1 MTPKQKKFAA
11 LAPPRNKIT
20 YADKIAG
27 ATKKTAKRGKAKIKA
42 QTGVAISGPK
52 KKSGIKNGL
61 SKLKLNTLTPSRI
74 TGLMEKFSK
83 MSDQDRAL
91 FQSMLG
97 KGVGKFGKA
106 LDKATGRGRMSD
118 QDLALATKKKT
129 TARRAG
135 GLKAAVKKIKADKG
149 KAVVSDRLKS
159 LQKQTS
165 MKMKSPKLVR
175 MKALSA
181 QTGRRRGR

>member
-1 MTPKQKKFAA
+1 MAMTPKQKKFAA

-52 KKSGIKNGL
+52 KKSGMKNGV
-61 SKLKLNTLTPSRI
+61 SSRI
-74 TGLMEKFSK
+74 TTLMEKFSK

-97 KGVGKFGKA
+97 KGMGKFGKA

-129 TARRAG
+129 TARRTG
-135 GLKAAVKKIKADKG
+135 GLTAAVKKIK
-149 KAVVSDRLKS
+149 
-159 LQKQTS
+159 
-165 MKMKSPKLVR
+165 
-175 MKALSA
+175 
-181 QTGRRRGR
+181 TGARRRGGTGRGR

>member
-42 QTGVAISGPK
+42 QAGVYMSNKAISGPK
-52 KKSGIKNGL
+52 KKSGMVDQMKNATQTQNRIMKMLASNVKLLDTL
-61 SKLKLNTLTPSRI
+61 SPKQREELQLMFGKEKIKLKGKMKKA
-74 TGLMEKFSK
+74 GL
-83 MSDQDRAL
+83 
-91 FQSMLG
+91 
-97 KGVGKFGKA
+97 
-106 LDKATGRGRMSD
+106 
-118 QDLALATKKKT
+118 KT
-129 TARRAG
+129 TPRRAG

>member
-1 MTPKQKKFAA
+1 MAMTPKQKKFAA

-27 ATKKTAKRGKAKIKA
+27 ATKGKAKRGKAKITKA
-42 QTGVAISGPK
+42 K
-52 KKSGIKNGL
+52 
-61 SKLKLNTLTPSRI
+61 
-74 TGLMEKFSK
+74 
-83 MSDQDRAL
+83 
-91 FQSMLG
+91 
-97 KGVGKFGKA
+97 
-106 LDKATGRGRMSD
+106 
-118 QDLALATKKKT
+118 
-129 TARRAG
+129 G
-135 GLKAAVKKIKADKG
+135 GLTAAVKKIKADKG
-149 KAVVSDRLKS
+149 KAVISDRLKS

>member
-27 ATKKTAKRGKAKIKA
+27 ATKNTAKRGKTKVRKAK
-42 QTGVAISGPK
+42 
-52 KKSGIKNGL
+52 
-61 SKLKLNTLTPSRI
+61 
-74 TGLMEKFSK
+74 
-83 MSDQDRAL
+83 
-91 FQSMLG
+91 
-97 KGVGKFGKA
+97 
-106 LDKATGRGRMSD
+106 
-118 QDLALATKKKT
+118 
-129 TARRAG
+129 G
-135 GLKAAVKKIKADKG
+135 GLTAAVKKIKADKG
-149 KAVVSDRLKS
+149 KAVISDRLKS

>member
-1 MTPKQKKFAA
+1 MYGDKT
-11 LAPPRNKIT
+11 KIT
-20 YADKIAG
+20 RGDIITAAKKKAG
-27 ATKKTAKRGKAKIKA
+27 TAKRGKTKMTKA
-42 QTGVAISGPK
+42 EKGKTKLP
-52 KKSGIKNGL
+52 
-61 SKLKLNTLTPSRI
+61 KLKLDTLTPSRI
-74 TGLMEKFSK
+74 TGLMEKFSR

-97 KGVGKFGKA
+97 KGMGKFGKA
-106 LDKATGRGRMSD
+106 LDKAALRGRMSD
-118 QDLALATKKKT
+118 QDLALAAGAKKAGKMFTTKKKT

>member
-42 QTGVAISGPK
+42 QAGKYLTGVAISGPK
-52 KKSGIKNGL
+52 KKSGTIDQMKNATQTQNRIMKMLANNAKLLDTL
-61 SKLKLNTLTPSRI
+61 SPKQREELQLMFGKEKIKLKGKMKDA
-74 TGLMEKFSK
+74 GL
-83 MSDQDRAL
+83 
-91 FQSMLG
+91 
-97 KGVGKFGKA
+97 
-106 LDKATGRGRMSD
+106 
-118 QDLALATKKKT
+118 KT
-129 TARRAG
+129 TPRRAG

-149 KAVVSDRLKS
+149 KTVFSDRLKS

-175 MKALSA
+175 MKALAA
-181 QTGRRRGR
+181 QTKLGRRKK